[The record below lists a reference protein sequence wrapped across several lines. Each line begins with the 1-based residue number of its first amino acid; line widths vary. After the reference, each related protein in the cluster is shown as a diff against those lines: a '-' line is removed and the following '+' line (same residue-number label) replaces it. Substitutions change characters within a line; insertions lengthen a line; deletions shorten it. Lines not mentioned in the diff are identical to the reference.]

1 MTTETHQ
8 NAIDAIN
15 DLCESMLEYE
25 TRGEAGDNYS
35 HMTVES
41 WTDQK
46 TLDLL
51 ESLNEEK
58 RDHSVKDYFAEGSY
72 KAQWELLG
80 VDARWKTIDP
90 DVLADMALESFDMAA
105 GSIFGCFQDGITLDG
120 YAVQEI
126 EVDLDSLGID
136 SVTLDQVREDCE
148 AYISGNRAYVS
159 TDAVWYALLDVE
171 SFNTAIHNHFIA

>member
-1 MTTETHQ
+1 
-8 NAIDAIN
+8 
-15 DLCESMLEYE
+15 
-25 TRGEAGDNYS
+25 
-35 HMTVES
+35 
-41 WTDQK
+41 
-46 TLDLL
+46 
-51 ESLNEEK
+51 
-58 RDHSVKDYFAEGSY
+58 
-72 KAQWELLG
+72 
-80 VDARWKTIDP
+80 
-90 DVLADMALESFDMAA
+90 MALESFDMAA